1 MADKTDYELDDELTD
16 NQRRIDKLHEEL
28 AALYAARRDLKN
40 QVKIRNS
47 RSPKNPERLQRNI
60 QICREYLD
68 GDNTTTLAER
78 YRLSKPAVVQI
89 LWSYGIPSPIHH
101 TARSEGFARRRHHL
115 PEDLQSAAIEREK
128 LAEEKSSV

>member
-1 MADKTDYELDDELTD
+1 MADMDDLDFKLTD
-16 NQRRIDKLHEEL
+16 NQCRIDKVREEL
-28 AALYAARRDLKN
+28 ATLYAERRELKTQLKAQN
-40 QVKIRNS
+40 G
-47 RSPKNPERLQRNI
+47 RSPQNPERLQRNI

-78 YRLSKPAVVQI
+78 YRLSKPAIVQL

-115 PEDLQSAAIEREK
+115 PEHLQSAAIERQK
-128 LAEEKSSV
+128 LAEEKRSGV